1 MRRVGLIDV
10 GSVTGSTSD
19 EKTKPAA
26 GKEEEKPKKRKK
38 GVVGEDGDEI
48 S

>member
-1 MRRVGLIDV
+1 M

-19 EKTKPAA
+19 EKTKLVEIS
-26 GKEEEKPKKRKK
+26 EEEKPKKRKK
-38 GVVGEDGDEI
+38 DVVGGDETEV